1 MPETHQAAN
10 TLYTITDYQFV
21 NARKMPG
28 INAKLTRKPA
38 ITRAGWTV
46 GFPSLTND
54 ERLL

>member
-28 INAKLTRKPA
+28 INAKLTRKPV
-38 ITRAGWTV
+38 ITRARWNGRI
-46 GFPSLTND
+46 PLPD
-54 ERLL
+54 